1 MKDMTEIKVIKIL
14 KSQQYPAGTHN
25 VAASGDDL
33 KTQNVSSINKEQERL
48 VW

>member
-14 KSQQYPAGTHN
+14 KSQQNPAGTHN
-25 VAASGDDL
+25 VAASRDDL

>member
-14 KSQQYPAGTHN
+14 KSLQYPAGTHN
-25 VAASGDDL
+25 VAASGDAF
-33 KTQNVSSINKEQERL
+33 KTQNVSSTTKEQERL

>member
-1 MKDMTEIKVIKIL
+1 MKDIIEIKVLKIL
-14 KSQQYPAGTHN
+14 KSQQYTGEVHN
-25 VAASGDDL
+25 VAASGGPL

>member
-14 KSQQYPAGTHN
+14 KSQQNPAGTHN
-25 VAASGDDL
+25 VVASRDDL

-48 VW
+48 V